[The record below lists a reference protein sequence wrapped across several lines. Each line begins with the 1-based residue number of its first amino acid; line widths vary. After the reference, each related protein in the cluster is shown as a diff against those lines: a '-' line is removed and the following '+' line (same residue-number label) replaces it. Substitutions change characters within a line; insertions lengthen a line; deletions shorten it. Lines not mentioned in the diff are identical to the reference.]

1 MYNFQFAVR
10 LECAVGT
17 CAMSCG
23 MRGVASVPRGGTK
36 TPHLLDVVENGNV
49 DLAHHHVCENEV
61 GDDNAEMKSRKERE
75 SLTDVLPDYH
85 RPPPGIHHF

>member
-1 MYNFQFAVR
+1 MYNFQFAV
-10 LECAVGT
+10 LVL

-23 MRGVASVPRGGTK
+23 MRGVASGPMGGTK
-36 TPHLLDVVENGNV
+36 TPHLLDVVGNENV

-61 GDDNAEMKSRKERE
+61 EDDNAEMKSRKERE